1 MSRIASMSFVA
12 RFALASAAMLSAAGV
27 MLAQL
32 VTAMIIDRAEGH
44 AAQTAA
50 VAVRLG
56 IAPRIDAQEFQD
68 VLAPRR
74 AQALDGLIEA
84 AKAEDRGDQGY
95 GYHPLRIKIFG
106 SEGMVVYSDLRE
118 ITGKSFQSA
127 DLDRALDGE
136 VVSKT
141 TYMSDAD
148 ERTDD
153 QIEKALEVY
162 VPLTYG
168 QSSPVGVVEVY
179 LPYEPVSQAV
189 AEDTRSLYL
198 ALGVTLVVF
207 YLVMFRMVSRASA
220 RLRDSAARNDYL
232 AHHDP
237 LTSLPNRA
245 LLLDRLERA
254 VVGARRHGTDVGV
267 LLIDLDRFKEIND
280 TLGHET
286 GDALLQQVGERIS
299 GELRSVDTL
308 ARLGGDEFVVVLPD
322 IKDADAAALVAQR
335 LLDALH
341 RPFTVRGVGLAVE
354 ASIGIACYPRHGAD
368 QGLLLQHAD
377 VAMYVA
383 KQARGTY
390 AVYDADSDVS
400 SLSRITLLNDLRR
413 ALEEDEL
420 VLYYQPKEE
429 LNDGTVRS
437 VEALLRWHHPD
448 RGVVGPNDFV
458 PIAEQTG
465 LISALT
471 ERVLRLALKQ
481 ARVWKDE
488 GRDISVSVNLSA
500 RNLMDA
506 QLPSLVEALL
516 KQEGVEPHRLEVEV
530 TETSAMADP
539 ARAAGVLGELSRL
552 GVAIAVDDYGTGY
565 SSLSYLRSLPIG
577 TLKIDRSFVTRM
589 LHDEGNAVIVK
600 STIELAH
607 NLGLKVVAEGVEDA
621 DTYEALVSLGCHVV
635 QGYYLSRPLPAA
647 DVIALLDHRTLAGTA

>member
-1 MSRIASMSFVA
+1 MSRVASLSFVA
-12 RFALASAAMLSAAGV
+12 RFALTSAALFIVAGIVLAKMLTGLIV
-27 MLAQL
+27 
-32 VTAMIIDRAEGH
+32 DRAEGH
-44 AAQTAA
+44 AAQTGA

-56 IAPRIDAQEFQD
+56 IATRLDAQDFDFVMSPQ
-68 VLAPRR
+68 R
-74 AQALDGLIEA
+74 AQVLDRLMSAVEEENHGTQ
-84 AKAEDRGDQGY
+84 ED
-95 GYHPLRIKIFG
+95 GYHPLRLKVFNA
-106 SEGMVVYSDLRE
+106 EGMVVYSDLRQ
-118 ITGKSFQSA
+118 IVGKSYQSA
-127 DLDRALDGE
+127 DLDRALAGE

-141 TYMSDAD
+141 TYMQDAD
-148 ERTDD
+148 ERSD
-153 QIEKALEVY
+153 QHIEKALEVY

-168 QSSPVGVVEVY
+168 HPSPVGVVEIY
-179 LPYEPVSQAV
+179 LPYEPVSRAV
-189 AEDTRSLYL
+189 TEDTRSLYL
-198 ALGVTLVVF
+198 ALGVTLAVF
-207 YLVMFRMVSRASA
+207 YVVLFRMVSRASA

-237 LTSLPNRA
+237 LTSLPNRTLLLERLKRA
-245 LLLDRLERA
+245 LLT
-254 VVGARRHGTDVGV
+254 ARRHGTDVGV

-286 GDALLQQVGERIS
+286 GDVLLQQVGERI
-299 GELRSVDTL
+299 GKELRGVDTV

-322 IKDADAAALVAQR
+322 IEGTHAAVLVAQR

-354 ASIGIACYPRHGAD
+354 ASIGIACYPEHGQD

-390 AVYDADSDVS
+390 AVYDAQSDVS

-420 VLYYQPKEE
+420 VLHYQPKQE
-429 LNDGTVRS
+429 LGDGSVRS
-437 VEALLRWHHPD
+437 VEALLRWNHPT
-448 RGVVGPNDFV
+448 RGTVGPNEFV
-458 PIAEQTG
+458 PVAEQTG

-471 ERVLRLALKQ
+471 ERVLRQALRQ

-506 QLPSLVEALL
+506 ELPLLIESLL
-516 KQEGVEPHRLEVEV
+516 KQEAVEAHRLEVEV

-539 ARAAGVLGELSRL
+539 ARAAGVLRELSRL
-552 GVAIAVDDYGTGY
+552 GVAVAVDDYGTGY

-577 TLKIDRSFVTRM
+577 TLKIDKSFVTRM
-589 LHDEGNAVIVK
+589 LEDEGNAVIVK

-621 DTYEALVSLGCHVV
+621 DTYEALVNLGCHVV

-647 DVIALLDHRTLAGTA
+647 DITAMLDRRTLAGAT